1 MTTAS
6 VLEKKEEAPPKVVQQ
21 PEEESDEEDDDVVA
35 TGSDATKE
43 GATEGAGGE
52 GAAKKKKKKKKK
64 KKSTAATVDANGNP
78 VAATT
83 TSGASGLVQ
92 TTPPTIPIT
101 KLYPNKVYPLGEV
114 CEYKNENS
122 YRTTSAE
129 KKDEERL
136 RANIYNDIRRAG
148 EVHRQ
153 VRKYV
158 QGIVRPGLA
167 LTELV
172 ESLEK
177 ASRTLIE
184 ADGLKQGIAFPTG
197 VSINH
202 IAAHFTPNPGD
213 KTVLKQDD
221 VLKIDFGTHVNGYI
235 IDSAF
240 TVTFD
245 EKFDNLKN
253 AVKEATNTGIREAG
267 IDVRLCDIGAAIQEV
282 MESYEIE
289 LNGKTYPIK
298 SVRNLNGHTISPYV
312 IHGGKTVP
320 IVKGGDQTKME
331 ENEFYAI
338 ETFGSTGRGQVI
350 EDLECSHYMKSPHAA
365 QATIRLPKSKA
376 LFQHINKNF
385 STLCFCRRWLDDA
398 GEKQHFMSL
407 KNLIDVG
414 AIEPY
419 PPLVDIKGS
428 YVAQYEHT
436 LVLRPTCK
444 EVLSRGDDY

>member
-1 MTTAS
+1 MTT
-6 VLEKKEEAPPKVVQQ
+6 VETKEQVPPKVV
-21 PEEESDEEDDDVVA
+21 PEKEDSDEESDDEVTTA
-35 TGSDATKE
+35 AGTDATKE
-43 GATEGAGGE
+43 GAAAGAGGE

-64 KKSTAATVDANGNP
+64 KKSAAATTTAVDANGNN
-78 VAATT
+78 VVI
-83 TSGASGLVQ
+83 GLAQ
-92 TTPPTIPIT
+92 TTPPTIPVS
-101 KLYPNKVYPLGEV
+101 KLFPNKVYPLGEV
-114 CEYKNENS
+114 CEYKNDNS

-129 KKDEERL
+129 KRDQERL
-136 RANIYNDIRRAG
+136 MANVYNDVRRAA

-158 QGIVRPGLA
+158 QGIVKPGLA

-184 ADGLKQGIAFPTG
+184 ADGLKAGIGFPTG

-213 KTVLKQDD
+213 KTVLKKDD

-235 IDSAF
+235 VDCAF

-320 IVKGGDQTKME
+320 IVKGGDATKME
-331 ENEFYAI
+331 EGEFYAI

-350 EDLECSHYMKSPHAA
+350 EDLESSHFMKTPHAA

-376 LFQHINKNF
+376 LWQHINKNYD
-385 STLCFCRRWLDDA
+385 TLCFCRRWLDDA

-414 AIEPY
+414 AIDPY

-436 LVLRPTCK
+436 LLLRPTAK
-444 EVLSRGDDY
+444 EVISRGDDY